1 MRHYR
6 IMAAAVAA
14 ICTLSGCGV
23 QIGRNESMTA
33 PEKTSVVTTT
43 KKQTNDDSK
52 ADEQALKSYEE
63 TKIVANA
70 IPYVKFSK
78 SVEAETGSVSGKAK
92 VKSDRKGYKG
102 KGYVT
107 NISAG
112 EDWSRE
118 IELTDSQ
125 YYNLTIT
132 VASDVPCVNGIAV
145 NGKKLQD
152 FSATSERKHPE
163 GWQAKAALA
172 WSLVFNLGVLFGFKY
187 TAFFVENLNNWFG
200 LGIPVP
206 NIILP
211 IGISFYT
218 FQTISYTVDCYWG
231 KVKPQKNFGRF
242 LLYVSMFPQLVA
254 GPIVRYS
261 VIGEEINERKT
272 TAKDISDGFS
282 RITLGLGKKV
292 IIANNLSTIVTALF
306 GSASNGYEN
315 IKTLSVAGT
324 WLGAILVGLWYYFDF
339 SGYSDIAIGLG
350 RIFGFHFD
358 ENFKYP
364 FICKTISEFWQRW
377 HISLSS
383 FFRDYVLYLPIF
395 GKRRK
400 YGGLFL
406 VWFCTGLWH
415 GASWNFVFWG
425 LYYGMFIFFEMLI
438 GKKRMKK
445 MPVPLAHIYTKL
457 VIFIGFGIFYF
468 ENLGSLGTFFKA
480 LVGAN
485 GNKLTDTV
493 TQHLFM
499 NNIWLFAAAVLFTMP
514 VIPKIKEKAL
524 SAKGTAYFMQSA
536 GILCNAAI
544 LVLSSV
550 LLVNTTNNPFLYFRF

>member
-1 MRHYR
+1 
-6 IMAAAVAA
+6 MAVLSIFVRSFVVVFADLFFLYFFLPVCLICYFITRSTAIRNAVLVVFSLIFYAWGEPVWVS
-14 ICTLSGCGV
+14 ILIVSSLV
-23 QIGRNESMTA
+23 DYINGR
-33 PEKTSVVTTT
+33 V
-43 KKQTNDDSK
+43 
-52 ADEQALKSYEE
+52 
-63 TKIVANA
+63 
-70 IPYVKFSK
+70 
-78 SVEAETGSVSGKAK
+78 
-92 VKSDRKGYKG
+92 
-102 KGYVT
+102 
-107 NISAG
+107 
-112 EDWSRE
+112 
-118 IELTDSQ
+118 IE
-125 YYNLTIT
+125 
-132 VASDVPCVNGIAV
+132 
-145 NGKKLQD
+145 
-152 FSATSERKHPE
+152 KHPE

-206 NIILP
+206 NIVLP

-282 RITLGLGKKV
+282 RIILGLGKKV

-315 IKTLSVAGT
+315 IKTLSVAGA

-485 GNKLTDTV
+485 GHSYTAPFYEQYLAFCSGSAFHNACDTKDQRKGALCKGYSLFYAVSRYPMQCGDTCSLKRSACEHNK
-493 TQHLFM
+493 Q
-499 NNIWLFAAAVLFTMP
+499 
-514 VIPKIKEKAL
+514 
-524 SAKGTAYFMQSA
+524 
-536 GILCNAAI
+536 
-544 LVLSSV
+544 SV
-550 LLVNTTNNPFLYFRF
+550 LVFQILGR

>member
-1 MRHYR
+1 
-6 IMAAAVAA
+6 
-14 ICTLSGCGV
+14 
-23 QIGRNESMTA
+23 
-33 PEKTSVVTTT
+33 
-43 KKQTNDDSK
+43 
-52 ADEQALKSYEE
+52 
-63 TKIVANA
+63 
-70 IPYVKFSK
+70 
-78 SVEAETGSVSGKAK
+78 
-92 VKSDRKGYKG
+92 
-102 KGYVT
+102 
-107 NISAG
+107 
-112 EDWSRE
+112 
-118 IELTDSQ
+118 
-125 YYNLTIT
+125 
-132 VASDVPCVNGIAV
+132 
-145 NGKKLQD
+145 
-152 FSATSERKHPE
+152 
-163 GWQAKAALA
+163 
-172 WSLVFNLGVLFGFKY
+172 
-187 TAFFVENLNNWFG
+187 
-200 LGIPVP
+200 
-206 NIILP
+206 
-211 IGISFYT
+211 
-218 FQTISYTVDCYWG
+218 
-231 KVKPQKNFGRF
+231 FGRF

-282 RITLGLGKKV
+282 RIILGLGKKV

>member
-1 MRHYR
+1 MVFADLFFLYFFLPVCLICYFITRSTAIR
-6 IMAAAVAA
+6 NAVLVVFSLIFYAWGEPVWVS
-14 ICTLSGCGV
+14 ILIVSSLV
-23 QIGRNESMTA
+23 DYINGR
-33 PEKTSVVTTT
+33 V
-43 KKQTNDDSK
+43 
-52 ADEQALKSYEE
+52 
-63 TKIVANA
+63 
-70 IPYVKFSK
+70 
-78 SVEAETGSVSGKAK
+78 
-92 VKSDRKGYKG
+92 
-102 KGYVT
+102 
-107 NISAG
+107 
-112 EDWSRE
+112 
-118 IELTDSQ
+118 IE
-125 YYNLTIT
+125 
-132 VASDVPCVNGIAV
+132 
-145 NGKKLQD
+145 
-152 FSATSERKHPE
+152 KHPE

-206 NIILP
+206 NIVLP

-282 RITLGLGKKV
+282 RIILGLGKKV

-364 FICKTISEFWQRW
+364 FICKTISDSGRGGISPLAHFSEIMCF
-377 HISLSS
+377 ISLSS
-383 FFRDYVLYLPIF
+383 AKEENTEDFSLHGSAQDF
-395 GKRRK
+395 GTAQA
-400 YGGLFL
+400 GTLFS
-406 VWFCTGLWH
+406 G
-415 GASWNFVFWG
+415 
-425 LYYGMFIFFEMLI
+425 
-438 GKKRMKK
+438 
-445 MPVPLAHIYTKL
+445 
-457 VIFIGFGIFYF
+457 
-468 ENLGSLGTFFKA
+468 
-480 LVGAN
+480 
-485 GNKLTDTV
+485 D
-493 TQHLFM
+493 
-499 NNIWLFAAAVLFTMP
+499 FTMECSYSL
-514 VIPKIKEKAL
+514 KC
-524 SAKGTAYFMQSA
+524 S
-536 GILCNAAI
+536 
-544 LVLSSV
+544 
-550 LLVNTTNNPFLYFRF
+550 

>member
-1 MRHYR
+1 M
-6 IMAAAVAA
+6 
-14 ICTLSGCGV
+14 
-23 QIGRNESMTA
+23 
-33 PEKTSVVTTT
+33 
-43 KKQTNDDSK
+43 
-52 ADEQALKSYEE
+52 
-63 TKIVANA
+63 
-70 IPYVKFSK
+70 
-78 SVEAETGSVSGKAK
+78 
-92 VKSDRKGYKG
+92 
-102 KGYVT
+102 
-107 NISAG
+107 
-112 EDWSRE
+112 
-118 IELTDSQ
+118 
-125 YYNLTIT
+125 
-132 VASDVPCVNGIAV
+132 
-145 NGKKLQD
+145 
-152 FSATSERKHPE
+152 
-163 GWQAKAALA
+163 
-172 WSLVFNLGVLFGFKY
+172 LFGFKY

-206 NIILP
+206 NIVLP

-282 RITLGLGKKV
+282 RIILGLGKKV

-383 FFRDYVLYLPIF
+383 FSEIMCFISLSSAKEENTEDFSLF
-395 GKRRK
+395 GSAQDF
-400 YGGLFL
+400 GTVQAGTLFS
-406 VWFCTGLWH
+406 G
-415 GASWNFVFWG
+415 
-425 LYYGMFIFFEMLI
+425 
-438 GKKRMKK
+438 
-445 MPVPLAHIYTKL
+445 
-457 VIFIGFGIFYF
+457 
-468 ENLGSLGTFFKA
+468 
-480 LVGAN
+480 
-485 GNKLTDTV
+485 D
-493 TQHLFM
+493 
-499 NNIWLFAAAVLFTMP
+499 FTMECSYSL
-514 VIPKIKEKAL
+514 KC
-524 SAKGTAYFMQSA
+524 S
-536 GILCNAAI
+536 
-544 LVLSSV
+544 
-550 LLVNTTNNPFLYFRF
+550 

>member
-1 MRHYR
+1 
-6 IMAAAVAA
+6 MAVLSIFVRSFVVVFADLFFLYFFLPVCLICYFITRSTAIRNAVLVVFSLIFYAWGEPVWVS
-14 ICTLSGCGV
+14 ILIVSSLV
-23 QIGRNESMTA
+23 DYINGR
-33 PEKTSVVTTT
+33 V
-43 KKQTNDDSK
+43 
-52 ADEQALKSYEE
+52 
-63 TKIVANA
+63 
-70 IPYVKFSK
+70 
-78 SVEAETGSVSGKAK
+78 
-92 VKSDRKGYKG
+92 
-102 KGYVT
+102 
-107 NISAG
+107 
-112 EDWSRE
+112 
-118 IELTDSQ
+118 IE
-125 YYNLTIT
+125 
-132 VASDVPCVNGIAV
+132 
-145 NGKKLQD
+145 
-152 FSATSERKHPE
+152 KHPE

-172 WSLVFNLGVLFGFKY
+172 WSLVFNLWVLFGFKY

-206 NIILP
+206 NIVLP

-282 RITLGLGKKV
+282 RIILGLGKKV

-514 VIPKIKEKAL
+514 VIPKIKGKAL